1 VDAPVAVGD
10 RPQSTRPTSPLA
22 NSMWVWLVLVGFL
35 VLVNLF
41 ITFVGAG
48 LERDPRVGLFSW
60 PAIAIFGVLG
70 AVGLWFAHRTGF
82 PAAWDPR
89 VSTRQR
95 FLYPALFGLGF
106 GLLQVAVEQVTHSIQ
121 FFLVATGLPAFNA
134 PFPGSL
140 LFYTGGAIIV
150 EVIYRLL
157 PIPLLLWLISNVIL
171 RGRAQEQVFWVLA
184 LLSSAIEPLSQDL
197 VGLRAG
203 LPLLAVAQQ
212 VVTHYAFNLTQ
223 AVMFRRYGVLAA
235 IIVRVAMYLVW
246 HVGYGNFICRC

>member
-1 VDAPVAVGD
+1 MTAPVAVGD
-10 RPQSTRPTSPLA
+10 RSPSSPPTAPLA
-22 NSMWVWLVLVGFL
+22 NSLWVWLVLVAVL

-41 ITFVGAG
+41 ITVVGAG

-70 AVGLWFAHRTGF
+70 AVGIWFAHRTGF

-95 FLYPALFGLGF
+95 FLYPALVGLGF

-121 FFLVATGLPAFNA
+121 FFLAAMGLAEFNA

-171 RGRAQEQVFWVLA
+171 RGRAQQPVFWVLA
-184 LLSSAIEPLSQDL
+184 LLTSAIEPLSQDL
-197 VGLRAG
+197 TAWQAG
-203 LPLLAVAQQ
+203 VPLVTVAQF
-212 VVTHYAFNLTQ
+212 VPHYAFNLTQ
-223 AVMFRRYGVLAA
+223 AVFFRRYGFLAV
-235 IIVRVAMYLVW
+235 ILVRVGMYLVW
-246 HVGYGNFICRC
+246 HIGYGNIICGC